1 MINVRTIRK
10 IQENGGMTLKLGKPI
25 RYKSGW
31 QVAFEGVICKTPE
44 EASKAIR
51 DFGGNCGLWRENG
64 LIYVD
69 RCKRVQTKR
78 EALAIGRAHN
88 QISVYGWA
96 GDKLAY
102 CAE

>member
-25 RYKSGW
+25 CYKSGW

-44 EASKAIR
+44 EASRAVR
-51 DFGGNCGLWRENG
+51 AFGGNCGLWRENG

-78 EALAIGRAHN
+78 EALEIGRAHN

>member
-44 EASKAIR
+44 EASRAVR
-51 DFGGNCGLWRENG
+51 AFGGNCGLWRENG

-78 EALAIGRAHN
+78 EALEIGRAHN